1 MSRRERIMLIAL
13 GVLAVGAAAFF
24 LLTTLGGEDAEQPAA
39 PTPVISPPAVV
50 PAPGAEEPPGE
61 PPRAVT
67 FFGGRDPFVPL
78 VVVVEEVTAPTGEA
92 PEEDGLAP
100 PPEEVPPGEE
110 PVEPVPADAEAE
122 ELPGT
127 TVGGMRV
134 ALVDIIDG
142 DTVQVTVDG
151 ETFTVDEDEEFAQNF
166 QLVSVSGNCARFLF
180 GDESFT
186 LCQGEA
192 PK

>member
-1 MSRRERIMLIAL
+1 MLIVL
-13 GVLAVGAAAFF
+13 GVVAVGAAAFF
-24 LLTTLGGEDAEQPAA
+24 LVTSLGGDGGDEQAA
-39 PTPVISPPAVV
+39 PTPVTSPPAVV
-50 PAPGAEEPPGE
+50 PAPGPGDGEPPQE

-78 VVVVEEVTAPTGEA
+78 VVVAEEVTAPTGEA
-92 PEEDGLAP
+92 PAPAEEDGAAP
-100 PPEEVPPGEE
+100 PPEEVPAGEA
-110 PVEPVPADAEAE
+110 PVEPVPSGAE
-122 ELPGT
+122 EETMPGT
-127 TVGGMRV
+127 TVGGRRV
-134 ALVDIIDG
+134 TLVDIVDG

-186 LCQGEA
+186 LCQGRP

>member
-1 MSRRERIMLIAL
+1 VSGRERTMLIAL

-24 LLTTLGGEDAEQPAA
+24 LLTSLGGEDADEQAA
-39 PTPVISPPAVV
+39 PTPVTSPPAAV
-50 PAPGAEEPPGE
+50 PAPGAGQPPGE

-92 PEEDGLAP
+92 AEEDGEAP
-100 PPEEVPPGEE
+100 PPEEVPAGEA
-110 PVEPVPADAEAE
+110 PVEPVPAGAEEE

-134 ALVDIIDG
+134 TLIDIVDG

-151 ETFTVDEDEEFAQNF
+151 ETFTVDEDEEFAENF

-186 LCQGEA
+186 LCQGKA

>member
-1 MSRRERIMLIAL
+1 VSGRERTMLIAL
-13 GVLAVGAAAFF
+13 GVVAVAAAAFF
-24 LLTTLGGEDAEQPAA
+24 LLTGGEDADEQAA

-50 PAPGAEEPPGE
+50 PAPGAGQPPGE
-61 PPRAVT
+61 PPRGVT

-78 VVVVEEVTAPTGEA
+78 VVVPEEVTAPTGEA
-92 PEEDGLAP
+92 PVEEGVAP
-100 PPEEVPPGEE
+100 PPEEVPAGEA
-110 PVEPVPADAEAE
+110 PVEPVPAGAEEE

-134 ALVDIIDG
+134 TLIDIVDG

-186 LCQGEA
+186 LCQGKP